1 MGHRE
6 PRWTTDMDAHD
17 PDFPRN
23 DAIEPERDPWPDGSE
38 PTDAPDFA
46 VNSDRPFDE
55 AGEIDVQELW
65 RRVRVLEMENELL
78 RSIASFHAGQSVDPS
93 RSAIEV
99 MTAQRRA
106 PFAHNPHVGVRGT
119 QTQHRILRA
128 ALEVFAAT
136 DYRSCR
142 VEQISDAAGCSRSAF
157 YQYFSSR
164 EDLFRKLAGQVA
176 RSLYVVT
183 ESLPQITADER
194 GRLAIREW
202 LAQFGEIYDE
212 FAPVF
217 TVFAT
222 AAEIDQQVETGAGRV
237 ATRHAAALA
246 QRFTTTSRGVR
257 DPVPLARMLFQTV
270 VRAHQYRRHFDDLD
284 SANPM
289 TRERLAESLSD
300 VLHRIVFGPLP
311 GINIRADGPHQM
323 AHLLVA
329 ESEPDS
335 VTREPQR
342 FGPAGQRTRS
352 RLLEA
357 GHRVFIEKGYHDARV
372 DDIVEAAETSHGT
385 FYRYFDN
392 RQALFRT
399 LAFRSGQS
407 LISALDAFPDLTA
420 SCDIEQSGAALA
432 DWIIDHA
439 EVYRVAEP
447 IAWMFLEAIEMDP
460 LVRSAALKAMED
472 ARHRLALGIEP
483 RGFADVD
490 ADALVLLSMLGL
502 VTWPNRYSSAD
513 EATHM
518 ATITAMIQRGLLGAD
533 VSV

>member
-1 MGHRE
+1 
-6 PRWTTDMDAHD
+6 MDAHD
-17 PDFPRN
+17 PDLHRN
-23 DAIEPERDPWPDGSE
+23 DAIESDRDRGTNGSE
-38 PTDAPDFA
+38 PSGVADLAMSSSRSPGNVDGA
-46 VNSDRPFDE
+46 
-55 AGEIDVQELW
+55 DVDGADVEELW
-65 RRVRVLEMENELL
+65 RRLRVLEMENELL

-99 MTAQRRA
+99 MTARRRA
-106 PFAHNPHVGVRGT
+106 PFAHNPDVGIRGT

-128 ALEVFAAT
+128 ALEVFAET

-164 EDLFRKLAGQVA
+164 EDLFRKLSGQVA

-183 ESLPQITADER
+183 EGLPQITADVR

-202 LAQFGEIYDE
+202 LQQFGEIYDE

-222 AAEIDQQVETGAGRV
+222 AAELDQQVESGAGRV
-237 ATRHAAALA
+237 SMRHAAALA
-246 QRFTTTSRGVR
+246 QRFATTGRGIS
-257 DPVPLARMLFQTV
+257 DPVPLAALLFQTV
-270 VRAHQYRRHFDDLD
+270 VRAHQYRRHLDDLD
-284 SANPM
+284 VSNPI
-289 TRERLAESLSD
+289 TRERLAESLAD

-311 GINIRADGPHQM
+311 GINVHYEGPHRS
-323 AHLLVA
+323 ANRLVSQSDLGA
-329 ESEPDS
+329 VD
-335 VTREPQR
+335 REPQR
-342 FGPAGQRTRS
+342 FGPAGRRTRA

-372 DDIVEAAETSHGT
+372 DDIVEAAQTSHGT

-407 LISALDAFPDLTA
+407 LIAALDTFPDLDAA
-420 SCDIEQSGAALA
+420 SDIEQSGTALA
-432 DWIIDHA
+432 EWVVDYA
-439 EVYRVAEP
+439 EVYRAAGP

-460 LVRSAALKAMED
+460 LLRSAALRAMED
-472 ARHRLALGIEP
+472 ARYRLAVGVQA
-483 RGFADVD
+483 RGFSDVD

-502 VTWPNRYSSAD
+502 VTRPSRYSSAD

-518 ATITAMIQRGLLGAD
+518 ATIAAMVQRGFLGA
-533 VSV
+533 SVAV